1 MTRDKWSTMFA
12 ARIRSRLDYMRMT
25 SSEFCEKLGVD
36 RKRYNR
42 WISGEQIPKAIDIV
56 NIAKVLNCSVSW
68 LIDYNERINED

>member
-25 SSEFCEKLGVD
+25 NSEFCKKLD
-36 RKRYNR
+36 IDYKKYNR
-42 WISGEQIPKAIDIV
+42 WISGEQIPKATEIV

-68 LIDYNERINED
+68 LIDYNDRITKD